1 MRLKRE
7 LIVEPV
13 DFDPPPAP
21 QGEAPPRLVWSEL
34 FERPAPVELEIG
46 SGKGTFLVQEAAARP
61 DTNFFGIE
69 YMKKYSYYGADRC
82 RRAGLTNVRTFAGD
96 AVAFVTERVPD
107 ASLRVVHVYHPDPW
121 PKARHHKRR
130 IVNPHMLAQWLRI
143 LEPGGELRIVT
154 DHPEYAAWIE
164 EALTDF
170 LASLAGA
177 DDASGAGME
186 RIEYTRPA
194 SAGEDELVG
203 TNFERKY
210 KRRDG
215 RPLYPFALRKSG

>member
-7 LIVEPV
+7 LIVEPI
-13 DFDPPPAP
+13 DFRPPAVP
-21 QGEAPPRLVWSEL
+21 EGQAPPRLDWREL
-34 FERPAPVELEIG
+34 FPRPAPTELEIG

-61 DTNFFGIE
+61 DANFFGIE
-69 YMKKYSYYGADRC
+69 SMKKYSYYGADRC

-130 IVNPHMLAQWLRI
+130 IVNPHMLAQWERI
-143 LEPGGELRIVT
+143 LEPGGELRVVT
-154 DHPEYAAWIE
+154 DHPEYAVWIE
-164 EALTDF
+164 EV
-170 LASLAGA
+170 LATSSMAP
-177 DDASGAGME
+177 
-186 RIEYTRPA
+186 IEYTRPA
-194 SAGEDELVG
+194 SAGEGELVG

-215 RPLYPFALRKSG
+215 RALYPFALRREG